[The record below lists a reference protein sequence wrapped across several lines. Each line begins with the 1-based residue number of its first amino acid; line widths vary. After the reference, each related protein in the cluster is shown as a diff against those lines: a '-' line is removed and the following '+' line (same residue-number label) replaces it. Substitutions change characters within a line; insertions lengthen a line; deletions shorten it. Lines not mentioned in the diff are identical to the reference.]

1 MLALQSVSRTFNLVL
16 ISPGRLSLL
25 GAGTSCTQSE
35 GNQPVRPFTVPSQ
48 YPPSPTLNTETDK
61 RTEIFYI
68 FVVMNWDADPIHFT
82 FFGKPLSFS
91 STSPLNNRLNF
102 FSVNYIAAAWL
113 EIYITKNYS
122 NIALLNNNMTRFH
135 WLLLLRR
142 VEIVQHV
149 KILSF
154 SHLWLCPPCSARAL
168 GLHWQSGH
176 EWPRTLV
183 LELRCT
189 CASSDPHRHPP
200 RSHCRKTSAVSAL
213 ENQEIRLSGTLW
225 KNKWDNIQPVRPHQR
240 QLSHANL
247 SYQQ

>member
-102 FSVNYIAAAWL
+102 YSVNYIAAA
-113 EIYITKNYS
+113 
-122 NIALLNNNMTRFH
+122 
-135 WLLLLRR
+135 
-142 VEIVQHV
+142 
-149 KILSF
+149 
-154 SHLWLCPPCSARAL
+154 
-168 GLHWQSGH
+168 
-176 EWPRTLV
+176 
-183 LELRCT
+183 
-189 CASSDPHRHPP
+189 
-200 RSHCRKTSAVSAL
+200 
-213 ENQEIRLSGTLW
+213 
-225 KNKWDNIQPVRPHQR
+225 
-240 QLSHANL
+240 
-247 SYQQ
+247 